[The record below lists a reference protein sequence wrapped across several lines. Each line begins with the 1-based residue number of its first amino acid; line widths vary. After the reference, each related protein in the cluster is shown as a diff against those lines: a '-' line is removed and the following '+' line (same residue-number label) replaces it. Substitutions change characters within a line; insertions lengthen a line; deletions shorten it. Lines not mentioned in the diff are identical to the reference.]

1 MLNVLPSPQSIVLE
15 NLTFPFL
22 RPNILDVKLGTVLYA
37 EGAPAD
43 KVARMEKTARET
55 TSASTGI
62 RLTGFQV
69 RDLPATQRAW
79 NSSLN
84 TRIGV
89 RQYHGEA
96 REHAQGVREEHQA
109 R

>member
-55 TSASTGI
+55 TSEQTGV

-69 RDLPATQRAW
+69 CSRIPAFLRSA
-79 NSSLN
+79 L
-84 TRIGV
+84 RFRV
-89 RQYHGEA
+89 RWLC
-96 REHAQGVREEHQA
+96 
-109 R
+109 

>member
-37 EGAPAD
+37 EGASPE
-43 KVARMEKTARET
+43 KIARMEKTAQET
-55 TSASTGI
+55 TSATTGI

-69 RDLPATQRAW
+69 RAPPA
-79 NSSLN
+79 
-84 TRIGV
+84 
-89 RQYHGEA
+89 A
-96 REHAQGVREEHQA
+96 RLK
-109 R
+109 